1 MKKILFTIIVLF
13 YFNSFSQEPII
24 MTINDKEITKS
35 EFLQIYLKN
44 NNDPKYD
51 QESLDEYME
60 LFKKFKLKVAEAEAL
75 GYDTIP
81 KLVKELS
88 GYHKQLALPY
98 LTDSSMNEYLVKEA
112 YNRTKEEVRASHILV
127 KILNSKNPDDT
138 LKAYNKI
145 MQLRKRIIEGES
157 FEEVAEGDGGSDDPS
172 VKKNKGDL
180 GFFTAF
186 QMVYPF
192 EDQAYKTEI
201 NEISMPFK
209 TRFGYHILKVTD
221 KRPAR
226 GTIETAHI
234 MIAVNK
240 NANQEEVENAKN
252 KIDEIYSMITSKPG
266 EGYSTDEVNFENN
279 VELYSDDPSSNKK
292 KGVLPAFGTGTST
305 RMVPEFEEAAFEL
318 KNDGDISKP
327 IRTDYGFHII
337 KRLKLTDVPTFEKL
351 EKNLK
356 KKVSK
361 DIRSKETQNSFIEKL
376 KKEYK
381 YKKYNKGINW
391 FYDNIDSSYWKGESN
406 TSNLKKNKP
415 LFKLDNK
422 TFNQKDFSEYL
433 KSNYR
438 GFQNNNLASHIDL
451 MFQKWEKETI
461 LNYERSKL
469 SIKYPDFKALIT
481 EYHDG
486 ILLYEIMSDKVWNK
500 AIKDTLG
507 LKEFYKKNKTDYMWG
522 KRIDAHI
529 YECDNYETAKKVN
542 ELHRKYHIQDYINQV
557 TGELI
562 RLSPSDIVDSINVK
576 SKLKI
581 NHNQGFFSVKKTPY
595 IINQD
600 IETIKNNY
608 YSSDLNII
616 EHSGRYY
623 TMFIS
628 EILDPSQKEFS
639 DAKGAITSDYQDF
652 LEKEWLE
659 EIEKKHHIKINKE
672 ALYSIGK

>member
-1 MKKILFTIIVLF
+1 VKLQIIVSNKKLIKMKKILLTIIVLF
-13 YFNSFSQEPII
+13 CFNSFSQESIV

-44 NNDPKYD
+44 NNNPKYD

-112 YNRTKEEVRASHILV
+112 YNRTKQEVRASHILV
-127 KILNSKNPDDT
+127 KILNSTNPNDT

-145 MQLRKRIIEGES
+145 MQLRKRILSGES
-157 FEEVAEGDGGSDDPS
+157 FEDVAKGDGGSDDPS
-172 VKKNKGDL
+172 VKKNGGDL

-192 EDQAYKTEI
+192 EEQAYKTDLF
-201 NEISMPFK
+201 EISMPFK

-221 KRPAR
+221 KRPAK

-234 MIAVNK
+234 MIAVNR
-240 NANQEEVENAKN
+240 NANKEEVENAKL
-252 KIDEIYSMITSKPG
+252 KIEEIYHLLEQNKDFDSLVIK
-266 EGYSTDEVNFENN
+266 
-279 VELYSDDPSSNKK
+279 YSDDPSSKKNK
-292 KGVLPAFGTGTST
+292 GILPAFGTGTST

-318 KNDGDISKP
+318 KNNGDISKP

-337 KRLKLTDVPTFEKL
+337 KRLNLTDVPPFEKL

-361 DIRSKETQNSFIEKL
+361 DIRSKETQNSFIKKL

-391 FYDNIDSSYWKGESN
+391 FYNNIDSSYWKGESDI
-406 TSNLKKNKP
+406 SNLEKNKA
-415 LFKLDNK
+415 LFKLDNRK
-422 TFNQKDFSEYL
+422 FYQKDFGEYL

-438 GFQNNNLASHIDL
+438 GFQNKNLKSHINL
-451 MFQKWEKETI
+451 MYYKWEKETI
-461 LNYERSKL
+461 LNYEESKL
-469 SIKYPDFKALIT
+469 KIKYPDFKALIT

-507 LKEFYKKNKTDYMWG
+507 LKEFYNNNTSKYMWDE
-522 KRIDAHI
+522 RIDADI
-529 YECDNYETAKKVN
+529 YICENYETANKVK
-542 ELHRKYHIQDYINQV
+542 ELHNNWKDFSEIF
-557 TGELI
+557 E
-562 RLSPSDIVDSINVK
+562 PSTIVDSINGN

-581 NHNQGFFSVKKTPY
+581 SHIRKISSINKTAYLANQNFGSASP
-595 IINQD
+595 
-600 IETIKNNY
+600 
-608 YSSDLNII
+608 LNIY
-616 EHSGRYY
+616 EHNGKYY
-623 TMFIS
+623 TIFIHEFLES
-628 EILDPSQKEFS
+628 SQKKFNE
-639 DAKGAITSDYQDF
+639 AKGAITSDYQDF

-659 EIEKKHHIKINKE
+659 EIAKKHTIKINKE